1 MGFIIFMVMKKYLF
15 LLFLLIIFLSCKE
28 KNITFK
34 DGISFKIEKNI
45 SYGKNPSQKL
55 DFYVPENKDSIKGI
69 FVLIHGGGWK
79 AGDKSNLTYF
89 TFSMMEKFPD
99 YAFANIN
106 YRLADNHSFILP
118 NQTDD
123 IDNALELVSKKCG
136 KIKLRPQFILI
147 GNSAGAHLSMLYAY
161 NRIFENKHQDQV
173 KAVVNIVGPADL
185 LHQDFKQYSDYSF
198 VEKQMIDSSKPCP
211 TDITNKDIPNP
222 VFWINKNSPATISFY
237 GNNDQVIPL
246 SQKKILDSVLN
257 KNKVYN
263 QSYEFSGGHLD
274 WGNEK
279 NAPILINKINEF
291 LRDTDKNKNA
301 LK

>member
-55 DFYVPENKDSIKGI
+55 DLYIPENKDSIKGI

-118 NQTDD
+118 N
-123 IDNALELVSKKCG
+123 
-136 KIKLRPQFILI
+136 
-147 GNSAGAHLSMLYAY
+147 
-161 NRIFENKHQDQV
+161 
-173 KAVVNIVGPADL
+173 
-185 LHQDFKQYSDYSF
+185 
-198 VEKQMIDSSKPCP
+198 
-211 TDITNKDIPNP
+211 
-222 VFWINKNSPATISFY
+222 
-237 GNNDQVIPL
+237 
-246 SQKKILDSVLN
+246 
-257 KNKVYN
+257 
-263 QSYEFSGGHLD
+263 
-274 WGNEK
+274 
-279 NAPILINKINEF
+279 
-291 LRDTDKNKNA
+291 
-301 LK
+301 